1 MSELDLTAIAGSSI
15 ATPAAGVGAVYFDLI
30 SKTLATRD
38 DAGFVRGFGRSNV
51 SVAAQ
56 TPAAATRTYLTGSRI
71 DVPTSKLQIGTILR
85 WRWNMTKTAAG
96 VAASTID
103 ICFGTAGT
111 TADTA
116 RVSFTKPAGTA
127 VADEAWCEIMA
138 TVRGPLSGAGVVAG
152 LFSLSHNLAAT
163 GHAVI
168 PNVVVSTISAGFD
181 VTVANLIVG
190 VCLTSGAADAIT
202 IQQMQADAI
211 NL

>member
-1 MSELDLTAIAGSSI
+1 
-15 ATPAAGVGAVYFDLI
+15 
-30 SKTLATRD
+30 
-38 DAGFVRGFGRSNV
+38 
-51 SVAAQ
+51 
-56 TPAAATRTYLTGSRI
+56 
-71 DVPTSKLQIGTILR
+71 
-85 WRWNMTKTAAG
+85 
-96 VAASTID
+96 
-103 ICFGTAGT
+103 
-111 TADTA
+111 
-116 RVSFTKPAGTA
+116 
-127 VADEAWCEIMA
+127 MA